1 MVEEDV
7 PETPTTSRGADL
19 DVIRYVPELD
29 AYFSPGRLLPI
40 SVRISKNLCSQC
52 GVLRPRN
59 WCSHL
64 RNAALK
70 AGMQVKNTPIFMRS
84 LTQLRKNQ
92 RADKTKSGRKA
103 PRKFDLIQI
112 HELNTEE
119 QSEEI
124 QLTLDS
130 SLPLLPKSTVDDAIN
145 AVVAQAEP
153 EENATIDP
161 IDVNVGVG
169 QVDEKL
175 WCVCNKPADG
185 DMIGCD
191 NVKQSGS
198 ILNVSR
204 LEKFPKAIGS
214 ARIVDLEIQQ
224 RGK

>member
-1 MVEEDV
+1 
-7 PETPTTSRGADL
+7 
-19 DVIRYVPELD
+19 
-29 AYFSPGRLLPI
+29 
-40 SVRISKNLCSQC
+40 
-52 GVLRPRN
+52 
-59 WCSHL
+59 
-64 RNAALK
+64 
-70 AGMQVKNTPIFMRS
+70 MRS

-124 QLTLDS
+124 QLILDS

-191 NVKQSGS
+191 NSECKTEWFHFECVKIRKVPKGDWFCKDCRSGIKIEIKMHILCFYYFQFKFVYLCRVRTYIIKNYNFLCCYLCVQIFGSVWLYGSFYSIEQSS
-198 ILNVSR
+198 L
-204 LEKFPKAIGS
+204 LLA
-214 ARIVDLEIQQ
+214 L
-224 RGK
+224 

>member
-1 MVEEDV
+1 
-7 PETPTTSRGADL
+7 
-19 DVIRYVPELD
+19 
-29 AYFSPGRLLPI
+29 
-40 SVRISKNLCSQC
+40 
-52 GVLRPRN
+52 
-59 WCSHL
+59 
-64 RNAALK
+64 
-70 AGMQVKNTPIFMRS
+70 MQVKNTPIFMRS

-191 NVKQSGS
+191 NSECKTEWFHFECVKIRKVPKGDWFCKDCRSGNS
-198 ILNVSR
+198 ATRKITFEDENQTKPKRQKKNIKKVKGPECENLLAPSYLKTHVK
-204 LEKFPKAIGS
+204 KFCLGIKNS
-214 ARIVDLEIQQ
+214 EL
-224 RGK
+224 KSK